1 MHEQSRTPSVDN
13 NPTHEKT
20 IGARGRMLT
29 KKEAMAAEDHKHIFI
44 DWPAST
50 TQRGSQTSSRHF
62 AMSPNR
68 RLLAPHQSSSPLC
81 SCFPLCSLHVL
92 PAVTVPGLPAP
103 TPTCLSSFYLPFPS
117 LRGRAPSTHQ
127 FAHAPLCTDAHWS
140 L

>member
-20 IGARGRMLT
+20 IGASGRMLT

-68 RLLAPHQSSSPLC
+68 RLLAPHQSSSPPAFI
-81 SCFPLCSLHVL
+81 FPSLLSTRPSSDHRPR
-92 PAVTVPGLPAP
+92 PARPHTN
-103 TPTCLSSFYLPFPS
+103 LSFIFSLPFPS